1 MSIRELPKIDIGGTD
16 FYLDLRLNEFR
27 QVENFMNRI
36 SLDEIYET
44 ATGYGILYD
53 PLTKNFFK
61 GDGEEYHH
69 RKDLMNVQLP
79 SLEQMDPVG
88 FKSLVNGWKEN
99 NPILTALIEA
109 MPVRRENDTK
119 SIGQLIKDYQPG
131 LLEKNRNNPSKGL
144 RQ

>member
-53 PLTKNFFK
+53 PLSKNFFK
-61 GDGEEYHH
+61 GDGEEYHQ

-119 SIGQLIKDYQPG
+119 SIGQLIKDYQPR
-131 LLEKNRNNPSKGL
+131 LLEKNRNNPSKVL